1 MGYYLAISMA
11 GWGKGSSPTEAA
23 SNMIRAT
30 RGHVIRPLG
39 FFVVRVLTDEDI
51 GWAWD
56 VIKGFCP
63 TDPADAP
70 WEYAYEGKIEWQG
83 KNGIPVIER
92 KLEAQ

>member
-1 MGYYLAISMA
+1 MAYYLAISQA

-30 RGHVIRPLG
+30 RGHVLRPLG
-39 FFVVRVLTDEDI
+39 FFVVRVLTDEAI

-56 VIKGFCP
+56 HNGFHA

-70 WEYAYEGKIEWQG
+70 WEYAYEGRIEWSG
-83 KNGIPVIER
+83 DDGIPVIER
-92 KLEAQ
+92 QLEPR